1 MAEALTGEGAARV
14 PRDRIKP
21 LSPAPEG
28 LQGARGGSSECPWN
42 VPEGRADSPGPAW
55 QREAPAPTPEGQGRE
70 NSTPRIPMPLGSVC
84 REGAILCRVG
94 RASPGPA
101 AGRWNSPV
109 PSPPPPPSRSPEVT
123 PGSETSQA
131 LSAAS
136 AFGTH
141 VFERRRRAAKCP
153 IPVFTAELRQWGQGS
168 GFKTASADVS
178 LLPPRGWLP
187 LPPPTHGDSKPA
199 RAPDNSE
206 RDAEVAGRKIRLEGS
221 GLPWSCTVQEGKN
234 SLLSPQLS
242 LGPALFR
249 NSCNWARIA

>member
-1 MAEALTGEGAARV
+1 MPLECAGGQGRL
-14 PRDRIKP
+14 PRACVTAGGP
-21 LSPAPEG
+21 SPA
-28 LQGARGGSSECPWN
+28 
-42 VPEGRADSPGPAW
+42 
-55 QREAPAPTPEGQGRE
+55 PEGQGRE
-70 NSTPRIPMPLGSVC
+70 NSTPRIPMPLGSG
-84 REGAILCRVG
+84 RQEGAILCRVG

-153 IPVFTAELRQWGQGS
+153 IPVFTAELRRWGQGS

-178 LLPPRGWLP
+178 LLPPRGRLP

>member
-1 MAEALTGEGAARV
+1 MPLECAGGQGRLPRACVAAGG
-14 PRDRIKP
+14 P
-21 LSPAPEG
+21 SPAPEG
-28 LQGARGGSSECPWN
+28 E
-42 VPEGRADSPGPAW
+42 
-55 QREAPAPTPEGQGRE
+55 GRE
-70 NSTPRIPMPLGSVC
+70 NSTPRIPTPLGSGR

-109 PSPPPPPSRSPEVT
+109 PSPPPPPSRSLEVT

-153 IPVFTAELRQWGQGS
+153 IPVFTAELRRWGQGS
-168 GFKTASADVS
+168 GFRTASADVS